1 MNELLNNPNKP
12 LTGAILR
19 PLYHTL
25 VHEPDESLRKA
36 AMFQLIGTISDDI
49 QNHVERFSQD
59 ILSGRYQGSLVW
71 TLEDLYSEAR
81 LHIME
86 VLLSWYDRD
95 DKTRFNAS
103 LAKADN
109 YLRFDFNNYIYLATQ
124 GAVYNAYYTTNLMV
138 RLPIRGI
145 HKIFSD
151 LIDVDYFDE
160 DYHRMDEQASDK
172 LKRLHHQVLSQHAY
186 LPIYSGDESPHN
198 PRWEHIT
205 YGEIPEDI
213 DMLRRQSDYVQTLS
227 LWLDQF
233 ILKPTQGTLTER
245 ECQVLVHRFGLDD
258 GLGPRTL
265 EEVGVSFGV
274 TRERIRQ
281 IEAKALRRLRFKVQ
295 RMSKQFDHK
304 DMIDY
309 LLLFDYELPP
319 Q

>member
-1 MNELLNNPNKP
+1 MNELLNNPNEP

-36 AMFQLIGTISDDI
+36 AMFQLIGYISDDI
-49 QNHVERFSQD
+49 QSHVELFSRD
-59 ILSGRYQGSLVW
+59 IRNGRYQGSLLW
-71 TLEDLYSEAR
+71 TLEDLCSEAR
-81 LHIME
+81 IHIME

-103 LAKADN
+103 LAKTDSG
-109 YLRFDFNNYIYLATQ
+109 LRFDFNAYIYLTTK
-124 GAVYNAYYTTNLMV
+124 GGTYRAYYTSNLMV
-138 RLPIRGI
+138 RLPIHGI
-145 HKIFSD
+145 HKVFSD
-151 LIDVDYFDE
+151 SIDVDYFDE
-160 DYHRMDEQASDK
+160 DYHKMDNQASDK
-172 LKRLHHQVLSQHAY
+172 LKSLHHQMLSQHAY

-213 DMLRRQSDYVQTLS
+213 DTSRRQSDYVQVLS

-245 ECQVLVHRFGLDD
+245 ESQVLIHRFGLDD

-265 EEVGVSFGV
+265 EQVGVRFGV

-281 IEAKALRRLRFKVQ
+281 IEAKALRRLRFKVK
-295 RMSKQFDHK
+295 RMSNQFDHK

-309 LLLFDYELPP
+309 LCHTNYELPP

>member
-1 MNELLNNPNKP
+1 MNELLNSPNEP

-25 VHEPDESLRKA
+25 AHEPDESLRKTA
-36 AMFQLIGTISDDI
+36 IFQLIGTISDDI
-49 QNHVERFSQD
+49 QSHVERFSQD
-59 ILSGRYQGSLVW
+59 IQDGRYQESLLW
-71 TLEDLYSEAR
+71 TPEDLYSEAR
-81 LHIME
+81 LHVME

-95 DKTRFNAS
+95 DKTRFNES
-103 LAKADN
+103 LAKTDSR
-109 YLRFDFNNYIYLATQ
+109 LRFDFNNYIYLTTQ
-124 GAVYNAYYTTNLMV
+124 GAVNKAYYRVNLMV
-138 RLPIRGI
+138 RLPIQGI

-151 LIDVDYFDE
+151 IIDVDYFDE
-160 DYHRMDEQASDK
+160 DYHRMDDQASDK
-172 LKRLHHQVLSQHAY
+172 LKSLHHQMLSQHAY

-213 DMLRRQSDYVQTLS
+213 DTSRRQSDYVQVLS

-245 ECQVLVHRFGLDD
+245 ESQVLIHRFGLDD

-265 EEVGVSFGV
+265 EQVGVSFGV

-281 IEAKALRRLRFKVQ
+281 IEAKALRRLRFKVK
-295 RMSKQFDHK
+295 RMSNQFDHK

-309 LLLFDYELPP
+309 LCHSGVSSM
-319 Q
+319 